1 MIYVRTVFISGAV
14 KEKLW
19 IKHHVLE
26 QEVHEVFD
34 GRPHIE
40 WRERGK
46 VVANEDVY
54 TAWGR
59 SEAGRYLIVFFIY
72 KKPFQ
77 EAFVL
82 SARDMNKSERRFYAQ
97 VKR

>member
-1 MIYVRTVFISGAV
+1 MIYVRSVVIDERV
-14 KEKLW
+14 DEKLW
-19 IKHHVLE
+19 AKHRVMDF
-26 QEVHEVFD
+26 EVHEVFD
-34 GRPHIE
+34 NRPHIE

-46 VVANEDVY
+46 VIANEDVY

-59 SEAGRYLIVFFIY
+59 TESGRYLIVFFIY
-72 KKPFQ
+72 KKSIQ